1 MLREEIEMRII
12 AFAIWFSWLSYSVAQ
27 DTISLS
33 NDYPF
38 KDGIYLSFE
47 EFKGDN
53 PTYAIGQ
60 FKIDE
65 IDSTDYDLTKV
76 RKIKI
81 LTQKGKWKSYS
92 INKIW
97 GLAYDGIPYVY
108 YKGLGSVNNPLS
120 NYDKLTRIDV
130 IGAVSMFRLEHATTS
145 HNTNTF
151 TNNVV
156 HPHHVYILDMLMDM
170 NSGKIHVFDYHSVEH
185 YIKSDEALYYELQVH
200 RREINLYDI
209 VFAYNLRHP
218 VFPSPVS
225 YIQD

>member
-1 MLREEIEMRII
+1 MRNLAVII
-12 AFAIWFSWLSYSVAQ
+12 LCSLATAVIGQ
-27 DTISLS
+27 DTIPLS

-53 PTYAIGQ
+53 PTYTRDQ

-65 IDSTDYDLTKV
+65 VDSTDYDLTKV
-76 RKIKI
+76 RKLKV
-81 LTQKGKWKSYS
+81 LTEKGKWKSLS

-97 GLAYDGIPYVY
+97 GLAYDGVPYIY

-130 IGAVSMFRLEHATTS
+130 IGAICMFRLEHLSQTN
-145 HNTNTF
+145 NTNAF
-151 TNNVV
+151 TNKILYNN
-156 HPHHVYILDMLMDM
+156 HVYILDMLMDM
-170 NSGKIHVFDYHSVEH
+170 NSGKIHVFDYFSVEH
-185 YIKSDEALYYELQVH
+185 YIKSDENLYYELQVH

-209 VFAYNLRHP
+209 VFAFNLRHP
-218 VFPSPVS
+218 VYPSPVS
-225 YIQD
+225 YSSD